1 MMEEQIMLQL
11 ISKRLHKEAL
21 MRLAVVLV
29 IFKNLRYTSEN
40 VVVFM
45 PDILYFC
52 TFICRY

>member
-21 MRLAVVLV
+21 LRLAVVFV
-29 IFKNLRYTSEN
+29 IFRNLRCTSEN